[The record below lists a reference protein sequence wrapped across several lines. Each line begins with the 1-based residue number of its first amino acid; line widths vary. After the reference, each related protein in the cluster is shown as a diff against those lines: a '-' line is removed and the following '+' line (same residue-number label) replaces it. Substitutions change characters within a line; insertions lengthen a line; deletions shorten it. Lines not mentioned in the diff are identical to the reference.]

1 MEKKEIKT
9 TEHHEEIS
17 RKEALKKMSTY
28 GKYAGLTALGT
39 YLILS
44 PEKAQAQSGTD
55 GEDDGKELGFC
66 DIDGTNDGTID
77 GR

>member
-28 GKYAGLTALGT
+28 GKYAALTALGT
-39 YLILS
+39 YAILT
-44 PEKAQAQSGTD
+44 PLQAQLVSGIYFPETD
-55 GEDDGKELGFC
+55 T
-66 DIDGTNDGTID
+66 GTAF
-77 GR
+77 

>member
-39 YLILS
+39 YAILT
-44 PEKAQAQSGTD
+44 PLQAQLGSDENDVIDFPGTD
-55 GEDDGKELGFC
+55 T
-66 DIDGTNDGTID
+66 GTAF
-77 GR
+77 

>member
-55 GEDDGKELGFC
+55 GEDDGGL
-66 DIDGTNDGTID
+66 IDGVLF
-77 GR
+77 

>member
-28 GKYAGLTALGT
+28 GKYAALTALGT

-44 PEKAQAQSGTD
+44 PEKAQAQSAC
-55 GEDDGKELGFC
+55 K
-66 DIDGTNDGTID
+66 
-77 GR
+77 